1 MRAIVS
7 GLLHAA
13 FQVPEDW
20 VQAMLERGANKSI
33 NDEDNEGRTAL
44 DRCEKGS
51 PLYLLL
57 LKYGAKPRP
66 EKLPTPPPEPEVTVA
81 ASNPPASTD
90 SEATKQTPEIVM
102 ADDVPGLEQHPGFW
116 GSMCGCGGRTHKTE
130 AVPVFKA

>member
-51 PLYLLL
+51 P
-57 LKYGAKPRP
+57 RR
-66 EKLPTPPPEPEVTVA
+66 
-81 ASNPPASTD
+81 S
-90 SEATKQTPEIVM
+90 
-102 ADDVPGLEQHPGFW
+102 
-116 GSMCGCGGRTHKTE
+116 
-130 AVPVFKA
+130 